1 MKTRLVI
8 GIAIVCLTAGMW
20 ALPACGDESS
30 ADHQKNYYL
39 KCIKAEIDNYSCK
52 VAFTTSRSKN
62 LQSYGKDAARRTA
75 FLTRNRDALVQ
86 GMIAQSVSLRPHAVH
101 QYIGQRFTQENQVQ
115 LALER
120 P

>member
-8 GIAIVCLTAGMW
+8 GIAMVCLTAGMW

-86 GMIAQSVSLRPHAVH
+86 EMLAQKVSMRPHAVH
-101 QYIGQRFTQENQVQ
+101 QYLGQRFSQEAPVQ
-115 LALER
+115 MAMER